1 MCGAV
6 QCSAGEARG
15 KATKEGNDT
24 ERGFQGSKAD
34 SRRAIWHHC
43 NTTSGMVPC
52 SSDAVPP
59 RLWST
64 MTEMP
69 KVLRVLRF
77 VWPCPALPAMGPVRD
92 AAASWRGAT
101 TSVGCHAGPPWTTDV
116 NAPFVALHSRPLMG
130 RGHASCWPPLAPSP
144 KAVSIPSPSCV
155 PSVSCLVSEFHTHS
169 PWYCLLTYLTSG
181 LSWVD
186 TLPRQGRPVADAS
199 REAFGCR
206 RGIRYVS
213 GSSPTQPGLPWRC
226 LLTWD
231 P

>member
-1 MCGAV
+1 MSREHHVCNRRQSSTVPHEGPRAATEGQLQQLPRCAV

-15 KATKEGNDT
+15 KATKEGNYT

-52 SSDAVPP
+52 FSDAVPP

-130 RGHASCWPPLAPSP
+130 RGHASCWPP
-144 KAVSIPSPSCV
+144 
-155 PSVSCLVSEFHTHS
+155 
-169 PWYCLLTYLTSG
+169 
-181 LSWVD
+181 
-186 TLPRQGRPVADAS
+186 
-199 REAFGCR
+199 
-206 RGIRYVS
+206 
-213 GSSPTQPGLPWRC
+213 
-226 LLTWD
+226 
-231 P
+231 